1 MWSNFYAAGGF
12 GMYPTSLFG
21 FLLIAASVLYAW
33 RPAKKAGRLA
43 LVLGAVTFS
52 AGLLGTSVGVCNS
65 ARYIS
70 QVPPADQLQ
79 MLALGCEESLHNLV
93 LGLMLVVLAGLI
105 AAVGVL
111 RGSTSARSGLTP
123 PAATGD

>member
-33 RPAKKAGRLA
+33 SPAKKTGRLA

-52 AGLLGTSVGVCNS
+52 AGLLGTILGMCRS
-65 ARYIS
+65 AYYIP
-70 QVPPADQLQ
+70 QVPFERQVFT
-79 MLALGCEESLHNLV
+79 LALGCEESLHNLV
-93 LGLMLVVLAGLI
+93 LALMLVIVGSLVAT
-105 AAVGVL
+105 AGVL
-111 RGSTSARSGLTP
+111 RGSTSASLTT
-123 PAATGD
+123 AAKTGD